1 MLRLGGPRVTY
12 DALREPDPRIGRISS
27 PPVAG
32 LVSFHSNPY
41 SMTTHRYFS
50 ALAGAAALTFVGTA
64 AAQSFVDTRYSSHF
78 FFGDSLSDTGNLFAA
93 TSGTQPPSPPYFNG
107 RFSNGPVFPE
117 ILVPGLANATTAAPT
132 VRGNLNFAF
141 GGATAQS
148 DVTNPPNFS
157 AQIGLFNQRQLTIG
171 NNDLVSVLFGA
182 NDFFNK
188 VSIAT
193 NQNTTAINAIAT
205 ASATSISSGITTLIG
220 RGGRNFLVF
229 GLPDLGNT
237 AQFLNSPARPLGS
250 TYTDTLNSQL
260 LTQLST
266 IRDANAG
273 TSFTY
278 VDLRAFVNR
287 LRERPADFGFTNVN
301 NAFLPPLGTAQG
313 DPNGFLFYD
322 GVHPTNRAELLVV
335 RMITEALNP
344 EFALVSAAAPA
355 RASLAA
361 LDLVSDTTITR
372 LDTIRSQNIIRESI
386 SRDAKGNVTG
396 SERGTK
402 FDLFGSYTYLDAE
415 RVGDFGSLGT
425 NFRMNLGQAGG
436 DVQLANGLSIG
447 GLVSIG
453 DVRGGVAN
461 GGGYKMNFQTVNA
474 YAQYRPGPFF
484 FDLSF
489 GGGTFDVNSIRR
501 PTLVPTIIGLGQTTA
516 SAQYGHIRFGYEF
529 RGGPGFV
536 FGPVVGYRYLRTS
549 MNGWTETD
557 GAGLDFA
564 FNRQTISSHQGTF
577 GLFGLF
583 QGKLGRMDASARFS
597 ATYRHDFQDGTRN
610 VSGKLNNILNST
622 TVLSTYDGNG
632 RSIDLNA
639 GFTAMISRRLGLH
652 VDYQGTVREDD
663 KFANRVTGT
672 LSYSF

>member
-1 MLRLGGPRVTY
+1 
-12 DALREPDPRIGRISS
+12 
-27 PPVAG
+27 
-32 LVSFHSNPY
+32 
-41 SMTTHRYFS
+41 MTTHRFFT
-50 ALAGAAALTFVGTA
+50 ALAGVASLTAVGLA
-64 AAQSFVDTRYSSHF
+64 SAQTLPDTRYSSHF
-78 FFGDSLSDTGNLFAA
+78 FFGDSLSDTGNLFNA
-93 TSGTQPPSPPYFNG
+93 TGRTNPPAPYFQG
-107 RFSNGPVFPE
+107 RFSNGLVFPE
-117 ILVPGLANATTAAPT
+117 LIVPGLQNATSAAPT

-157 AQIGLFNQRQLTIG
+157 AQIGLFNQRQLSIG
-171 NNDLVSVLFGA
+171 PNDLVSVLFGA

-188 VSIAT
+188 VPIAT

-205 ASATSISSGITTLIG
+205 ASATAISTGINSLIA
-220 RGGRNFLVF
+220 RGGQNFLVF

-237 AQFLNSPARPLGS
+237 AQFISSPARPLGS
-250 TYTDTLNSQL
+250 TYTDTFNSQL
-260 LTQLST
+260 QTQLAT
-266 IRDANAG
+266 IRDSSGAR
-273 TSFTY
+273 FTF

-287 LRERPADFGFTNVN
+287 LQARPGDFGFTNVT

-313 DPNGFLFYD
+313 DPNNFLFWD
-322 GVHPTNRAELLVV
+322 GVHPTSRAEQLVV

-344 EFALVSAAAPA
+344 EFALASAAAPA
-355 RASLAA
+355 RASLAT
-361 LDLVSDTTITR
+361 LDLVADTTITR

-415 RVGDFGSLGT
+415 RVGDSGSLGT
-425 NFRMNLGQAGG
+425 NFRLNVGQAGG

-447 GLVSIG
+447 GMVSIG
-453 DVRGGVAN
+453 DVNGRVAN
-461 GGGYKMNFQTVNA
+461 GGSYKMDFTTVNA
-474 YAQYRPGPFF
+474 YAQYRPGPYF

-489 GGGTFDVNSIRR
+489 GGGTFDVNRIRR
-501 PTLVPTIIGLGQTTA
+501 PTLVPTVFGLGQTSA
-516 SAQYGHIRFGYEF
+516 SAQYGHFRVGYEF
-529 RGGPGFV
+529 RAGQGFV
-536 FGPVVGYRYLRTS
+536 FGPVVGYRYLRTTLS
-549 MNGWTETD
+549 GWNETD
-557 GAGLDFA
+557 AAGLDFS
-564 FNRQTISSHQGTF
+564 FGRQTISSHQGTF

-597 ATYRHDFQDGTRN
+597 ATYRHDFQDGSRN

-622 TVLSTYDGNG
+622 SVLSTYDGNG

-639 GFTAMISRRLGLH
+639 GFSAMISRRLGFH
-652 VDYQGTVREDD
+652 VDYQASVREDD
-663 KFANRVTGT
+663 KLANRVTGT

>member
-1 MLRLGGPRVTY
+1 
-12 DALREPDPRIGRISS
+12 
-27 PPVAG
+27 
-32 LVSFHSNPY
+32 
-41 SMTTHRYFS
+41 MTTPRYFS
-50 ALAGAAALTFVGTA
+50 AIAGAAALSLVSSA

-93 TSGTQPPSPPYFNG
+93 TGGTQPPSPPYFNG

-148 DVTNPPNFS
+148 DVTNPPNFG
-157 AQIGLFNQRQLTIG
+157 AQIGLFNQRQLSIAS
-171 NNDLVSVLFGA
+171 NDLVSVLFGA

-193 NQNTTAINAIAT
+193 NQNTTAINGIAT
-205 ASATSISSGITTLIG
+205 ASATAVSTGINTLIG

-250 TYTDTLNSQL
+250 TYTDTFNSQL
-260 LTQLST
+260 QTQLST
-266 IRDANAG
+266 IRDSSGAR
-273 TSFTY
+273 FTF

-425 NFRMNLGQAGG
+425 NFRMNVGQAGG

-447 GLVSIG
+447 GIVSIG
-453 DVRGGVAN
+453 DVRGGVSN
-461 GGGYKMNFQTVNA
+461 GGSYKMDFTTVNA
-474 YAQYRPGPFF
+474 YAQYRPGPYFV
-484 FDLSF
+484 DLSF
-489 GGGTFDVNSIRR
+489 GGGTFDVNRIRR
-501 PTLVPTIIGLGQTTA
+501 PTLVPTVFGLGQTSA
-516 SAQYGHIRFGYEF
+516 SAQYGHFRVGYEF
-529 RGGPGFV
+529 RAGQGFV
-536 FGPVVGYRYLRTS
+536 FGPVVGYRYLRTTLS
-549 MNGWTETD
+549 GWNETD
-557 GAGLDFA
+557 AAGLDFS
-564 FNRQTISSHQGTF
+564 FGRQTISSHQGTF

-597 ATYRHDFQDGTRN
+597 ATYRHDFQDGSRN

-639 GFTAMISRRLGLH
+639 GFSAMISRRLGLH
-652 VDYQGTVREDD
+652 VDYQASVREDD
-663 KFANRVTGT
+663 KLANRVTGT